1 LAFAREP
8 KSEISF
14 ELAEVLT
21 KFTKFGLNNHQE
33 QTLDAAPTLPLSPR
47 KSAMPSPLV
56 QQLDR
61 DVLQIVAR
69 YLDSDAASGIAG
81 DTSIAIYQYIQN
93 SNSSLRRKPK
103 SVLSSSI
110 ERAIAVIEKDRI
122 GVEPVNAVDPVNGD
136 EPRKKR
142 RRTPKPVVPLPTINT
157 TEADMGGVSEVF
169 LQLDKKIGMPLR
181 CPEYYTGPYALKSHG
196 ILLYGP
202 SGCGKTTIARIF
214 AARAGYPCIEV
225 LSSTLVS
232 NMSGDSEANI
242 RSRFEEAK
250 NLAPS
255 LLLID
260 QIDIIAANRETSQ
273 AQMDKRMVSQ
283 LLACMDDLRDQ
294 NTGKPVMVLA
304 TTSRPDNLDPSLRGG
319 GRFGIEINI
328 GVPDIAARAAILR
341 ACLRNVPC
349 KDDLDVARLA
359 KMTAGYVGSDLQDLV
374 EEAFSWHRDQLFE
387 ALIAQQNESDQMVD
401 ASGDDVLDKHMAF
414 WKGARDAIKPKPGFE
429 TMTLSMEA
437 FLQALPKIVPSAKRQ
452 GFASV
457 PETTWEDIGALDDV
471 REELQM
477 SIVNQILHPD
487 DYAAVGID
495 EPTGALLYGPPG
507 CGKTM
512 LAKAVANE
520 CQATF
525 INVKGSE
532 LLNKVRP
539 TIPTTVY

>member
-1 LAFAREP
+1 MAT
-8 KSEISF
+8 ISIDH
-14 ELAEVLT
+14 LT
-21 KFTKFGLNNHQE
+21 KVYPNGFK
-33 QTLDAAPTLPLSPR
+33 A
-47 KSAMPSPLV
+47 
-56 QQLDR
+56 
-61 DVLQIVAR
+61 
-69 YLDSDAASGIAG
+69 LDSLDLEITDGEFM
-81 DTSIAIYQYIQN
+81 
-93 SNSSLRRKPK
+93 
-103 SVLSSSI
+103 VL
-110 ERAIAVIEKDRI
+110 V
-122 GVEPVNAVDPVNGD
+122 
-136 EPRKKR
+136 
-142 RRTPKPVVPLPTINT
+142 
-157 TEADMGGVSEVF
+157 
-169 LQLDKKIGMPLR
+169 
-181 CPEYYTGPYALKSHG
+181 
-196 ILLYGP
+196 GP

-214 AARAGYPCIEV
+214 AARAQVPFIEV

-255 LLLID
+255 LLFID
-260 QIDIIAANRETSQ
+260 QIEIIAANRDTSQ

-283 LLACMDDLRDQ
+283 LLACMDDLRHQ

-304 TTSRPDNLDPSLRGG
+304 TTNRPDNLDPSLRGG
-319 GRFGIEINI
+319 GRFGTEINI
-328 GVPDIAARAAILR
+328 GVPDVAARAAILR
-341 ACLRNVPC
+341 ARLRKVPC
-349 KDDLDVARLA
+349 ADDLDIEKLA

-374 EEAFSWHRDQLFE
+374 QEAFSWCRAQFIE
-387 ALIAQQNESDQMVD
+387 ALLVQQNEFEQRMMVD
-401 ASGDDVLDKHMAF
+401 SASNEVLKRHMTFWRRVQDKT
-414 WKGARDAIKPKPGFE
+414 KPMPPGFE

-437 FLQALPKIVPSAKRQ
+437 FLHALPKIIPSAKRQ

-477 SIVNQILHPD
+477 CIVNQILHPE

-495 EPTGALLYGPPG
+495 EPTGALLHGPPG

-532 LLNKVRP
+532 LLNKVSRL
-539 TIPTTVY
+539 VYKSAS